1 MKALLREPLLHFVA
15 LGALLFVAYGYTNR
29 NAAGSGGEIV
39 VSAAQIENLA
49 TQFARTWQR
58 PPMRD
63 ELDGLIESYVREEVL
78 YREGVALGLDRDD
91 PIIRRR
97 VQQKVDFL
105 AENVASL
112 EPTQAQLQAFFTAH
126 RDRFLIEPRYSFEQV
141 FVNPE
146 EHGDRAHEAAVSLL
160 STLKR
165 SGKKPLADDIGDPSL
180 LPRQFD
186 DAREADVIRTFGEA
200 FTRELASVDVGAWL
214 GPIASPYGLHMV
226 RLTAKSQAREPKLDD
241 VRDVVTREWLRE
253 QQERAN
259 AEFYSNLRKRYR
271 IVIEQ
276 PTPPAADAAAAQ
288 AGAE

>member
-1 MKALLREPLLHFVA
+1 MKALLREPLLHFLV
-15 LGALLFVAYGYTNR
+15 LGAVLFLAYGALSR

-39 VSAAQIENLA
+39 VSAAQIENLS
-49 TQFARTWQR
+49 TQFERTWQR
-58 PPMRD
+58 PPLRN

-105 AENVASL
+105 AENVASQ
-112 EPTQAQLQAFFTAH
+112 EPTQAQLEEFFATH

-146 EHGDRAHEAAVSLL
+146 QHGDRAHDAALSLL
-160 STLKR
+160 TKLKR
-165 SGKKPLADDIGDPSL
+165 SGAESAAESLGDASL

-200 FTRELASVDVGAWL
+200 FTRELAGVAPGTWL
-214 GPIASPYGLHMV
+214 GPIASPYGLHLV
-226 RLTAKSQAREPKLDD
+226 RLTAKSEAREPKLDD

-259 AEFYSNLRKRYR
+259 EAFYATLRKRYR

-276 PTPPAADAAAAQ
+276 PTQVTANEAAKPV
-288 AGAE
+288 GAE